1 MVKERY
7 SAAHKKLFIMK
18 LIGIALISLFSLQ
31 LSGQNHLSS
40 EASDPQTMGWMQG
53 FPPPKDRIVS
63 AIDGSFFR
71 FPALRYSVCHM
82 REFIPTT
89 EVKAATGKQYKFKQK
104 LDKNIDKITFT
115 PWNSTKLM
123 TWEQSLTENYTDG
136 ILILHKGKIVY
147 ERYFGELEPEGIHAA
162 MSVSKTF
169 TGTLGGLL
177 IEEGTLDEN
186 KTASYYIPELAN
198 SAFGDATIRQ
208 ILDMTTGL
216 KYSEDYSDP
225 NAEIWAFSAAGN
237 PFPKPTSN
245 NEPTNYYD
253 YLVTVQKEGE
263 HGKTFS
269 YKTINTDVMG
279 WIISRATGK
288 SIPELLSERIWQPL
302 GTHFDGYYQIDP
314 AGIAFA
320 GGGFSANMRD
330 MAMFGE
336 MIRNKGKFNKH
347 QILPISLVEDIM
359 NKGNQKTFANS
370 VYASTLKDWSYRN
383 MWWVLSK
390 ENGAFAA
397 RGVHGQTIYIDP
409 KAEMVIVRFASHP
422 EAKNSKIDPTTLP
435 AFQAVA
441 EYLKNK

>member
-1 MVKERY
+1 MKK
-7 SAAHKKLFIMK
+7 SAIIM
-18 LIGIALISLFSLQ
+18 LAYLMSLQ
-31 LSGQNHLSS
+31 ISAQGQLNA
-40 EASDPQTMGWMQG
+40 EDSDPKKMGWMQG
-53 FPPPKDRIVS
+53 FPPPEDKIIS

-82 REFIPTT
+82 REFMPTSV
-89 EVKAATGKQYKFKQK
+89 VKASAKNQYKFRQK
-104 LDKNIDKITFT
+104 LDNNIDKISFI
-115 PWNSTKLM
+115 PWNSSESI
-123 TWEQSLTENYTDG
+123 TWEQSLSANYTDG

-147 ERYFGELEPEGIHAA
+147 EKYFGELEPEGVHAA

-169 TGTLGGLL
+169 TGTLGALL
-177 IEEGTLDEN
+177 VAEGIIDET
-186 KTASYYIPELAN
+186 KTGADYIPELAN

-237 PFPKPTSN
+237 PFPKPASYKG
-245 NEPTNYYD
+245 PANYYD
-253 YLVTVQKEGE
+253 YLITVQKEGE
-263 HGKTFS
+263 HGKAFG

-279 WIISRATGK
+279 WIISKVTGK
-288 SIPELLSERIWQPL
+288 SITELLSERIWQPL
-302 GTHFDGYYQIDP
+302 GTNVEGYYQIDA

-330 MAMFGE
+330 LAMFGE
-336 MIRNKGKFNKH
+336 MIRNKGKFNKQ
-347 QILPISLVEDIM
+347 QILPGSLVEDIM
-359 NKGNQKTFANS
+359 NGGSKDAFRNS
-370 VYASTLKDWSYRN
+370 VYGKSLKDWSYRN
-383 MWWVLSK
+383 MWWVMH
-390 ENGAFAA
+390 NAHGAFAA

-422 EAKNSKIDPTTLP
+422 EAKNSKIDPTSLP

-441 EYLKNK
+441 EYLLKN